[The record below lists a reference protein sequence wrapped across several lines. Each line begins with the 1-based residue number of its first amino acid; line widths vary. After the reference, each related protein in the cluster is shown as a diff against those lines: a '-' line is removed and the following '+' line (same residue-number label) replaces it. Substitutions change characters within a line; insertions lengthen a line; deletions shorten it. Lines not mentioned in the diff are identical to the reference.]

1 MTAPSAGMKLKSIF
15 PCAVWLEPIS
25 MQALSFLETAFI
37 DWVHPFT
44 LQAKTIKKLQLQFRV
59 KNFPG
64 YKLSVEHRFV
74 LEFSQ
79 VIFFIYFYIKP
90 VLQQQIRLNA

>member
-1 MTAPSAGMKLKSIF
+1 
-15 PCAVWLEPIS
+15 

-44 LQAKTIKKLQLQFRV
+44 LQAKTIKKLQFRV

-79 VIFFIYFYIKP
+79 VIFFIYFLHKACFTAADPLKCITFSP
-90 VLQQQIRLNA
+90 G